1 MARANMMKTI
11 AQKVIINVQN
21 PAYDQSQILT
31 NQDHFSPADLAQHF
45 HMLTD
50 QKPSNRVFFVRIWS
64 S

>member
-1 MARANMMKTI
+1 MMKTI

-21 PAYDQSQILT
+21 PAYDQSQVLT
-31 NQDHFSPADLAQHF
+31 NQDRFSPADLAQHF

-50 QKPSNRVFFVRIWS
+50 QEPSNCVFFVRIWS